1 MLWGGFFK
9 KFPFISDIYLIIPH
23 TKTCKAFV
31 TKFTYRDYTGFGSHL
46 RYSGV
51 RVRDCMVFKK
61 DSYTQLFFGGLSK
74 REDQYTSLPK
84 LKLSQAHWCPNHT
97 CLK

>member
-1 MLWGGFFK
+1 MLWGGFLKNFL
-9 KFPFISDIYLIIPH
+9 SSLIYLIIPH
-23 TKTCKAFV
+23 TKTCKVFV

-61 DSYTQLFFGGLSK
+61 HSYTQLFFGGLSK

-84 LKLSQAHWCPNHT
+84 PSSLVSKSHMPQII
-97 CLK
+97 